1 MSDNEEGGAV
11 RTGGK
16 LLGLILLFLL
26 VLLVLFPLAGLSTLP
41 SGATHRAISK
51 AMHVTPQPLT
61 NETPPQWGNAYW
73 QDKAATREARD
84 AQYRKG
90 K

>member
-11 RTGGK
+11 RTGGQ

-26 VLLVLFPLAGLSTLP
+26 VLLALFPLAGLSTLP
-41 SGATHRAISK
+41 SGTTHQAVNK

-61 NETPPQWGNAYW
+61 NEPPAQWSDAYW
-73 QDKAATREARD
+73 ENKAATRDARD
-84 AQYRKG
+84 AQYRP
-90 K
+90 